1 MQSGSMHHTDRVT
14 THAEPLDSELWLVR
28 HGETEWSRA
37 RRHTSTTD
45 LPLTDEGRRVAETL
59 RERLATQAFDA
70 VFTSPRARAR
80 ETAVLAGFPGAVVRE
95 ELVEW
100 NYGDYEGLT
109 TATIRETV
117 PAWTVWTHPCSG
129 GETSQEVA
137 TRCDRVIARVRRAS
151 GPVLIF
157 GHGHSLRALTARWL
171 DLDVTQG
178 CHFRL
183 DTATISVL
191 GYERETPVIK
201 RWNA

>member
-1 MQSGSMHHTDRVT
+1 MHHTDRVT

-100 NYGDYEGLT
+100 NYGDYEGIT
-109 TATIRETV
+109 TSEIRQSV
-117 PAWTVWTHPCSG
+117 PDWTVWSHPTPG
-129 GETSQEVA
+129 GESAADVT
-137 TRCDRVIARVRRAS
+137 ARLDAFLAS
-151 GPVLIF
+151 LAPGRTLVF
-157 GHGHSLRALTARWL
+157 GHAHGLRALTARWL
-171 DLDVTQG
+171 ALPVSEG
-178 CHFRL
+178 RLFRL
-183 DTATISVL
+183 DTATVSTL
-191 GYERETPVIK
+191 GYEREQPVILS
-201 RWNA
+201 WNS

>member
-100 NYGDYEGLT
+100 NYGDYEGIT
-109 TATIRETV
+109 TSEIRQSV
-117 PAWTVWTHPCSG
+117 PDWTVWSHPTPG
-129 GETSQEVA
+129 GESAADVT
-137 TRCDRVIARVRRAS
+137 ARLDAFLAS
-151 GPVLIF
+151 LAPGRTLVF
-157 GHGHSLRALTARWL
+157 GHAHGLRALTARWL
-171 DLDVTQG
+171 ALPVSEG
-178 CHFRL
+178 RLFRL
-183 DTATISVL
+183 DTATVSTL
-191 GYERETPVIK
+191 GYEREQPVILS
-201 RWNA
+201 WNS

>member
-1 MQSGSMHHTDRVT
+1 MQSGSMHHTYRVT

-100 NYGDYEGLT
+100 NYGDYEGIT
-109 TATIRETV
+109 TSEIRQSV
-117 PAWTVWTHPCSG
+117 PDWTVWSHPTPG
-129 GETSQEVA
+129 GESAADVT
-137 TRCDRVIARVRRAS
+137 ARLDAFLAS
-151 GPVLIF
+151 LAPGRTLVF
-157 GHGHSLRALTARWL
+157 GHAHGLRALTARWL
-171 DLDVTQG
+171 ALPVSEG
-178 CHFRL
+178 RLFRL
-183 DTATISVL
+183 DTATVSTL
-191 GYERETPVIK
+191 GYEREQPVILS
-201 RWNA
+201 WNS